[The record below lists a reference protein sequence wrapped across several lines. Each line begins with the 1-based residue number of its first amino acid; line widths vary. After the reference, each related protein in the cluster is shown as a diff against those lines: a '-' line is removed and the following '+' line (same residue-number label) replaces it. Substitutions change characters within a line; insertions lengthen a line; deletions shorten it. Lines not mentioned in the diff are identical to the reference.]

1 MKNIL
6 KIISVSK
13 PLHHLVVILAILILS
28 SSLLNLIAPVLS
40 KFIVDE
46 IINKIQNKGG
56 DLQRLMILIVA
67 AFGANFL
74 GLIITTISDRL
85 GDHFAGRIRKFLT
98 EKFYDKVLRLPQ
110 SYFDSEISGK
120 IVNQLARGITTINGF
135 LNTSTNFILPTFL
148 QSIFTVVILSFY
160 NIPIAAFTFIL
171 FPIYLI
177 LSYYSTIKWGKE
189 EEKKNKIEDYSRGR
203 IQEVI
208 ANMSLVKSFTNEKNE
223 FNEVSKSLGKIN
235 QIYKIQSRTY
245 HIFNFFRG
253 LSLNIILFAIN
264 ILVFYNAF
272 LGKISIGEMVLIL
285 QLVAQARIPLFA
297 MSFILTQVKMAE
309 AGSREYFEI
318 LELPSKEDYAKEIDF
333 KKIIHPSI
341 RFDDVSFKY

>member
-1 MKNIL
+1 MKNIF
-6 KIISVSK
+6 KIIRVSR

-56 DLQRLMILIVA
+56 DAQRLIILIVA
-67 AFGANFL
+67 AFGANLL

-148 QSIFTVVILSFY
+148 QIIFSI
-160 NIPIAAFTFIL
+160 
-171 FPIYLI
+171 
-177 LSYYSTIKWGKE
+177 
-189 EEKKNKIEDYSRGR
+189 
-203 IQEVI
+203 Q
-208 ANMSLVKSFTNEKNE
+208 
-223 FNEVSKSLGKIN
+223 
-235 QIYKIQSRTY
+235 YKILLFIS
-245 HIFNFFRG
+245 NF
-253 LSLNIILFAIN
+253 LCS
-264 ILVFYNAF
+264 
-272 LGKISIGEMVLIL
+272 
-285 QLVAQARIPLFA
+285 
-297 MSFILTQVKMAE
+297 
-309 AGSREYFEI
+309 
-318 LELPSKEDYAKEIDF
+318 
-333 KKIIHPSI
+333 
-341 RFDDVSFKY
+341 